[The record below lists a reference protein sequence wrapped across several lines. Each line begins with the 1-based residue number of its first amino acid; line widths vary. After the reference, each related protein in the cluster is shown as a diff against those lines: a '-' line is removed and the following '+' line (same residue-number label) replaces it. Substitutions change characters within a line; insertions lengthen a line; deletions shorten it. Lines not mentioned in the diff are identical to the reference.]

1 MKKKY
6 LITGGAGFIGSHLA
20 ERLLEEGNIVTIVD
34 DLSTGK
40 IDNLKNII
48 DNPDLKIVI
57 DSVLNESL
65 LERIIRE
72 TDEIFHLASSVGVQL
87 IMNNPVH
94 TIENIFQ
101 GTAVVFKFAAR
112 YRKKVLLTSTSEVY
126 GKSQDIPFKEDG
138 DRVEGATTMHR
149 WAYANAKALDEFLAL
164 AYFKTAGLPVVVV
177 RLFNTV
183 GPRQSADYGM
193 VIPKMIGASIREK
206 QIQVYGDGLQS
217 RCFCHVN
224 DVIDALCLLMKNKK
238 SEGEVINVGSNQEIS
253 MIELAKKIKEKSQNE
268 PEIVLVPYE
277 KIYPNGGFED
287 MRRRVPSISKIF
299 SLINWKPTFSIDD
312 IIDSVL
318 NHIEKNKK

>member
-20 ERLLEEGNIVTIVD
+20 ERLIEEGNIVTIVD

-40 IDNLKNII
+40 ITNLSQII
-48 DNPDLKIVI
+48 DNPDLKIII
-57 DSVLNESL
+57 DTVLNESL
-65 LERIIRE
+65 LERLIRE

-101 GTAVVFKFAAR
+101 GTAVVFKYAAR

-126 GKSQDIPFKEDG
+126 GKSKDIPFKEDG

-164 AYFKTAGLPVVVV
+164 AYFKTAALPVVVV

-193 VIPKMIGASIREK
+193 VIPKMISASIRDK

-217 RCFCHVN
+217 RCFCHVK
-224 DVIDALCLLMKNKK
+224 DVIDALSLLMNNKK

-253 MIELAKKIKEKSQNE
+253 MIDLAKKIKEKSPVE
-268 PEIVLVPYE
+268 SDIILVPYE

-287 MRRRVPSISKIF
+287 MRRRVPSIEKIYNQ
-299 SLINWKPTFSIDD
+299 IKWKPKASIDD
-312 IIDSVL
+312 IIEDVFY
-318 NHIEKNKK
+318 HIQSPKI

>member
-20 ERLLEEGNIVTIVD
+20 ERLLIDGNIVTIVD

-40 IDNLKNII
+40 IDNLISII
-48 DNPDLKIVI
+48 DNPNLKIII
-57 DSVLNESL
+57 DSVLNESV

-101 GTAVVFKFAAR
+101 GTAVVFKYAAR

-126 GKSQDIPFKEDG
+126 GKSKDIPFKEDG

-164 AYFKTAGLPVVVV
+164 AYFKTAALPVVVV

-193 VIPKMIGASIREK
+193 VIPKMIGASIRDK

-217 RCFCHVN
+217 RCFCHVK
-224 DVIDALCLLMKNKK
+224 DVIDALCLLMNNKK

-253 MIELAKKIKEKSQNE
+253 MIDLAKKIKEKSPVE
-268 PEIVLVPYE
+268 SEIILVPYE

-287 MRRRVPSISKIF
+287 MRRRVPSIEKIYT
-299 SLINWKPTFSIDD
+299 LINWKPSYSIDQ
-312 IIDSVL
+312 IINDVFDDKL
-318 NHIEKNKK
+318 NK

>member
-20 ERLLEEGNIVTIVD
+20 ERLIEEGNIVTIVD

-40 IDNLKNII
+40 ITNLSQII
-48 DNPDLKIVI
+48 DNPDLKIII
-57 DSVLNESL
+57 DTVLNESL
-65 LERIIRE
+65 LERLIRE

-101 GTAVVFKFAAR
+101 GTAVVFKYAAR

-126 GKSQDIPFKEDG
+126 GKSKDIPFKEDG

-164 AYFKTAGLPVVVV
+164 AYFKTAALPVVVV

-193 VIPKMIGASIREK
+193 VIPKMISASIRDK

-217 RCFCHVN
+217 RCFCHVK
-224 DVIDALCLLMKNKK
+224 DVIDALCLLMNNKK

-253 MIELAKKIKEKSQNE
+253 MIDLAKKIKEKSPFE
-268 PEIVLVPYE
+268 SDIILVPYE

-287 MRRRVPSISKIF
+287 MRRRVPSIEKIF
-299 SLINWKPTFSIDD
+299 KQINWKPTYSINNIIDD
-312 IIDSVL
+312 VFMDKL
-318 NHIEKNKK
+318 KKNN